1 MHNNDIYENA
11 LTRLQSLD
19 ADRRNLVLGVMAG
32 LIRLDM
38 AVFTASELAKFAK
51 VEGISVLE
59 MMGAVEYCWLCGWC
73 GYCPETGLVAGGL
86 CEAFRTEG
94 GEQDSL
100 IEGRLAR

>member
-1 MHNNDIYENA
+1 MDIYENA
-11 LTRLQSLD
+11 LTRLFASD
-19 ADRRNLVLGVMAG
+19 PDRRQLVLGVMAG

-51 VEGISVLE
+51 AEGISVFE
-59 MMGAVEYCWLCGWC
+59 IMGAVEYCWLCGWC

>member
-1 MHNNDIYENA
+1 MNVYQNA
-11 LTRLQSLD
+11 LTRLFASD
-19 ADRRNLVLGVMAG
+19 PERRQLVLGVMAG

-38 AVFTASELAKFAK
+38 AVFTAAELAKFAK
-51 VEGISVLE
+51 AEGISVLE

-94 GEQDSL
+94 AEQDSL
-100 IEGRLAR
+100 IEGRLAK